1 MVDVKN
7 AETVSAQA
15 VISKIHRRG
24 VSNETKAV
32 SQLKFHEKDAAQ
44 NGLFIGHLENVTVD
58 WSVNADGKS
67 FSGMK
72 VPRLTF
78 HFESNHP
85 NASERRHVYQTLFPQ
100 ESNVDTIPGGS
111 KAWQVDNVLNWIK
124 HVLDVYYLKG
134 REMTNEEEAF
144 LDLPLDDT
152 DENGEYVSVEPEY
165 VIAAYTSLFTN
176 TANLLNGEIGVDGK
190 EPTHKPCYK
199 TADGKFI
206 STWLKLIRYKKVKN
220 EWRAN
225 GQNGDLAF
233 DSFIGAGAIEIVRT
247 KNNATMPPVRLRL
260 DTSRESITPKEVK
273 KEPTIGG
280 INGVIGGAG
289 TVSVGASPIENGNG
303 VNTAYTDAASDMP
316 F

>member
-7 AETVSAQA
+7 AETASAQA
-15 VISKIHRRG
+15 VIGKKHRRG

-78 HFESNHP
+78 HFESNHQ

-124 HVLDVYYLKG
+124 HILDVYYLKG
-134 REMTNEEEAF
+134 REMTGEEESL

-152 DENGEYVSVEPEY
+152 NDNGEYVSVEPED

-289 TVSVGASPIENGNG
+289 TVSVGASPMENGNG

>member
-7 AETVSAQA
+7 AETASAQA
-15 VISKIHRRG
+15 VIGKKHRRG

-44 NGLFIGHLENVTVD
+44 NQLFIGHLENVTVD

-78 HFESNHP
+78 HFESNHQ

-124 HVLDVYYLKG
+124 HILDVYYLKG
-134 REMTNEEEAF
+134 REMTDEEEAL

-152 DENGEYVSVEPEY
+152 DENGEYVSVEPED

-289 TVSVGASPIENGNG
+289 TVSVGAVPMENGNG

>member
-7 AETVSAQA
+7 AETASAQA
-15 VISKIHRRG
+15 VIGKKHRRG

-78 HFESNHP
+78 HFESNHQ

-134 REMTNEEEAF
+134 REMTDEEEAL

-152 DENGEYVSVEPEY
+152 DENGEYVSVEPED

-176 TANLLNGEIGVDGK
+176 TANLLNGEISVDGK
-190 EPTHKPCYK
+190 EATHKPCYK

-247 KNNATMPPVRLRL
+247 KNNATMPPIRLRL

-289 TVSVGASPIENGNG
+289 TVSIGAASMENGNG
-303 VNTAYTDAASDMP
+303 VNTAYTEAAGDMP

>member
-7 AETVSAQA
+7 AETASAQA
-15 VISKIHRRG
+15 VIGKKHRRG

-134 REMTNEEEAF
+134 REMTDEEESL

-152 DENGEYVSVEPEY
+152 DENGEYVSVEPED

-289 TVSVGASPIENGNG
+289 TVSVGASPMENGNG

>member
-1 MVDVKN
+1 MVDVKD
-7 AETVSAQA
+7 AKAGSARPVVA
-15 VISKIHRRG
+15 KKHRRG

-67 FSGMK
+67 FSGMN

-111 KAWQVDNVLNWIK
+111 KVWQVDNVLNWIK

-134 REMTNEEEAF
+134 REMTDEEEAL

-152 DENGEYVSVEPEY
+152 DDNGEYVSVEPED
-165 VIAAYTSLFTN
+165 VIAAYTSLFTD

-190 EPTHKPCYK
+190 EATHKPCYK

-220 EWRAN
+220 EWRTN

-233 DSFIGAGAIEIVRT
+233 DSFIGAGAIELVRT

-289 TVSVGASPIENGNG
+289 TVSVGASPMENGNG
-303 VNTAYTDAASDMP
+303 VNTAYTDADSDMP

>member
-1 MVDVKN
+1 MVDVKD
-7 AETVSAQA
+7 AKAGSAQPVVA
-15 VISKIHRRG
+15 KKHRRG

-44 NGLFIGHLENVTVD
+44 NGLFIGHLEAVTVD

-78 HFESNHP
+78 HFESNHQ
-85 NASERRHVYQTLFPQ
+85 NASERRHAYQTLFPQ

-134 REMTNEEEAF
+134 REMTEEEEAL

-152 DENGEYVSVEPEY
+152 DDNGEYVSVEPED

-176 TANLLNGEIGVDGK
+176 TANLLNGEIGVNGK
-190 EPTHKPCYK
+190 EPTHKPYYK
-199 TADGKFI
+199 TEDGKFI

-233 DSFIGAGAIEIVRT
+233 DSFIGAGAIELVRT

-260 DTSRESITPKEVK
+260 DTSRESITQ
-273 KEPTIGG
+273 IGRAH
-280 INGVIGGAG
+280 V
-289 TVSVGASPIENGNG
+289 
-303 VNTAYTDAASDMP
+303 
-316 F
+316 

>member
-1 MVDVKN
+1 MSDIKTNDATAN
-7 AETVSAQA
+7 AQTVAKK
-15 VISKIHRRG
+15 VRRG
-24 VSNETKAV
+24 VSNKTQAV

-44 NGLFIGHLENVTVD
+44 NGLFIGHLEAVTVD

-78 HFESNHP
+78 HFESNHQ

-134 REMTNEEEAF
+134 REMTEEEETL

-152 DENGEYVSVEPEY
+152 DDNGEYVSVEPED

-176 TANLLNGEIGVDGK
+176 TANLLNGEIGVNGK
-190 EPTHKPCYK
+190 EPTHKPYYK
-199 TADGKFI
+199 TEDGKFI
-206 STWLKLIRYKKVKN
+206 SAWLKLIRYKKVKN

-233 DSFIGAGAIEIVRT
+233 DSFIGAGAIELVRT

-280 INGVIGGAG
+280 INGVVGGAG
-289 TVSVGASPIENGNG
+289 TVSIGVAPMENGNG
-303 VNTAYTDAASDMP
+303 VNTAYADAASDMP

>member
-7 AETVSAQA
+7 AETASAQA
-15 VISKIHRRG
+15 VIGKKHRRG

-124 HVLDVYYLKG
+124 HILDVYYLKG
-134 REMTNEEEAF
+134 REMTDEEEAL

-152 DENGEYVSVEPEY
+152 DDNGEYVSVEPED

-225 GQNGDLAF
+225 GQNGDLVF

-289 TVSVGASPIENGNG
+289 TVSVGASPMENGNG

>member
-1 MVDVKN
+1 MVDVKD
-7 AETVSAQA
+7 AETASAQA
-15 VISKIHRRG
+15 VIGKKHRRG

-44 NGLFIGHLENVTVD
+44 NGLFIGHLENITVD

-85 NASERRHVYQTLFPQ
+85 NASERRHVYPTLFPQ

-134 REMTNEEEAF
+134 REMTEEEEDL

-152 DENGEYVSVEPEY
+152 DDNGEFVSVEPED

-176 TANLLNGEIGVDGK
+176 TANLLNGEIGVNGK
-190 EPTHKPCYK
+190 EPTHKPYYK
-199 TADGKFI
+199 TEDGKFI
-206 STWLKLIRYKKVKN
+206 SAWLKLIRYKKVKN

-225 GQNGDLAF
+225 SQNGDLAF
-233 DSFIGAGAIEIVRT
+233 DSFIGAGAIELVRT
-247 KNNATMPPVRLRL
+247 KNNVTMPPVRLRL

-280 INGVIGGAG
+280 INGMMGGAG
-289 TVSVGASPIENGNG
+289 TVSVGTTPMENGNG
-303 VNTAYTDAASDMP
+303 VNTAYADAASDMP

>member
-7 AETVSAQA
+7 AETASAQA
-15 VISKIHRRG
+15 VIGKKHRRG

-44 NGLFIGHLENVTVD
+44 NGLFIGHLESVTVD
-58 WSVNADGKS
+58 WSINADGKS

-78 HFESNHP
+78 HFESNHQ

-124 HVLDVYYLKG
+124 HILDVYHLKG
-134 REMTNEEEAF
+134 REMTSEEEAL

-152 DENGEYVSVEPEY
+152 DENGEYVSVEPED

-289 TVSVGASPIENGNG
+289 TVSVGASPMENGNG

>member
-7 AETVSAQA
+7 AETASAQA
-15 VISKIHRRG
+15 VIGKKHRRG

-78 HFESNHP
+78 HFESNHQ

-134 REMTNEEEAF
+134 REMTDEEEAL

-152 DENGEYVSVEPEY
+152 DENGEYVSVEPED

-176 TANLLNGEIGVDGK
+176 TANLLNGEISVDGK
-190 EPTHKPCYK
+190 EATHKPCYK

-247 KNNATMPPVRLRL
+247 KNNATMPPIRLRL

-289 TVSVGASPIENGNG
+289 TVSVGAASMENGNG
-303 VNTAYTDAASDMP
+303 VNTAYTEAAGDMP

>member
-7 AETVSAQA
+7 AETASAQA
-15 VISKIHRRG
+15 VISKKHRRG

-124 HVLDVYYLKG
+124 HILDVYYLKG
-134 REMTNEEEAF
+134 REMSTEEEAL

-152 DENGEYVSVEPEY
+152 DDNGEYVSVEPED

-176 TANLLNGEIGVDGK
+176 TANLLNGEIDINGK
-190 EPTHKPCYK
+190 EATHKPCYK

-289 TVSVGASPIENGNG
+289 TVSVGASPMENGNG

>member
-1 MVDVKN
+1 MVDVKD
-7 AETVSAQA
+7 AETASAQA
-15 VISKIHRRG
+15 VIGKKHRRG

-78 HFESNHP
+78 HFESNHQ
-85 NASERRHVYQTLFPQ
+85 NAGERRHVYQTLFPQ

-134 REMTNEEEAF
+134 REMTNEEEAL

-152 DENGEYVSVEPEY
+152 DENGEYVSVEPED

-190 EPTHKPCYK
+190 EATHKPCYK

-225 GQNGDLAF
+225 SQNGDLAF

-247 KNNATMPPVRLRL
+247 KNNATMPPIRLRL

-289 TVSVGASPIENGNG
+289 TVSVGAAPMENGNG
-303 VNTAYTDAASDMP
+303 VNTAYTEAASDMP

>member
-7 AETVSAQA
+7 AETASAQA
-15 VISKIHRRG
+15 VIGKKHRRG

-78 HFESNHP
+78 HFESNHQ

-124 HVLDVYYLKG
+124 HILDVYYLKG
-134 REMTNEEEAF
+134 REMTDKEESL

-152 DENGEYVSVEPEY
+152 DDNGEYVSVEPED

-176 TANLLNGEIGVDGK
+176 TANLLNGEISVDGK
-190 EPTHKPCYK
+190 EATHKPCYK

-289 TVSVGASPIENGNG
+289 TVSVGASPMENGNG

>member
-1 MVDVKN
+1 MVDVKD
-7 AETVSAQA
+7 AKAASAQA
-15 VISKIHRRG
+15 VIGKKHRRG

-44 NGLFIGHLENVTVD
+44 NGLFIGHLEAVTVD
-58 WSVNADGKS
+58 WSVNADGKA

-78 HFESNHP
+78 HFESNHQ

-134 REMTNEEEAF
+134 REMTEEEEAL

-152 DENGEYVSVEPEY
+152 DDNGEYVSVEPED

-176 TANLLNGEIGVDGK
+176 TANLLNGEIGVNGK
-190 EPTHKPCYK
+190 EPTHKPYYK
-199 TADGKFI
+199 TEDGKFI

-225 GQNGDLAF
+225 SQNGDLAF
-233 DSFIGAGAIEIVRT
+233 DSFIGAGAIELVRT

-280 INGVIGGAG
+280 INGVVGGAG
-289 TVSVGASPIENGNG
+289 TVSVGVAPMENGNG

>member
-7 AETVSAQA
+7 AETASAQA
-15 VISKIHRRG
+15 VIGKKHRRG

-124 HVLDVYYLKG
+124 HILDVYYLKG
-134 REMTNEEEAF
+134 REMTDEEEAL

-152 DENGEYVSVEPEY
+152 DENGEYVSVEPED

-289 TVSVGASPIENGNG
+289 TVSVGASPMENGNG

>member
-7 AETVSAQA
+7 AETASAQA
-15 VISKIHRRG
+15 VIGKKHRRG

-78 HFESNHP
+78 HFESNHQ

-134 REMTNEEEAF
+134 REMTEEEEAL

-152 DENGEYVSVEPEY
+152 DDNGDFVSVEPED

-176 TANLLNGEIGVDGK
+176 TANLLNGEIAVNGK
-190 EPTHKPCYK
+190 EATHKPYYK
-199 TADGKFI
+199 TEDGKFI

-233 DSFIGAGAIEIVRT
+233 DSFIGAGAIELVRT

-280 INGVIGGAG
+280 INGMMGGAG
-289 TVSVGASPIENGNG
+289 TVSVGTTPMENGNG
-303 VNTAYTDAASDMP
+303 VNTAYADAASDMP